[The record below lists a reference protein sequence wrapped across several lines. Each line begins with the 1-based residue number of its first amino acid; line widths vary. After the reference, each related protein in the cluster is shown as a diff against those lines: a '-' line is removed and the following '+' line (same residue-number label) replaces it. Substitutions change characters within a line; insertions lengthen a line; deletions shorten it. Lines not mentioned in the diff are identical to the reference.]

1 MTVDELERYGMEQMD
16 DEEIQQLLTTQDYGI
31 LALPTD
37 GAPSMRPLSFWFDGD
52 ETVYFLYVS
61 GESSEKDELSRR
73 AEIARFLVYRIETTF
88 NWRSVLLTGTLEEVP
103 ESERP
108 AIEEQADIPWRPDV
122 FRRAMESETTSLYQ
136 FRIDEQTGIKQLELP
151 PELRTEDSGSK
162 PN

>member
-52 ETVYFLYVS
+52 DTVYFLYVS
-61 GESSEKDELSRR
+61 GDSSEKEALSRR

-88 NWRSVLLTGTLEEVP
+88 NWRSVLLTGKIDPVP

-122 FRRAMESETTSLYQ
+122 FRRAMESETTSLYR
-136 FRIDEQTGIKQLELP
+136 FRIDEQSGIKQLELP
-151 PELRTEDSGSK
+151 PELRTEDSRSK
-162 PN
+162 PR

>member
-61 GESSEKDELSRR
+61 GGSSEKEELSRR
-73 AEIARFLVYRIETTF
+73 AEVARFLVYRIETTF
-88 NWRSVLLTGTLEEVP
+88 NWRSVLMSGRIEPVP

-108 AIEEQADIPWRPDV
+108 DIEEQMDIPWRPDV
-122 FRRAMESETTSLYQ
+122 FKRAMESETTDLYR
-136 FRIDEQTGIKQLELP
+136 FHIDEQTGIKQLELP
-151 PELRTEDSGSK
+151 PELRAEDSRSK